1 LGSAVVNGGAAVKDR
16 WKKVEPR
23 TYSVQREVSGL
34 DFVNSRQLRKAR
46 TLDARRL
53 TLNEPDPAQTVNPK
67 RVFALCA
74 PQGASGSRASRL
86 VAGF

>member
-34 DFVNSRQLRKAR
+34 ELR
-46 TLDARRL
+46 
-53 TLNEPDPAQTVNPK
+53 
-67 RVFALCA
+67 
-74 PQGASGSRASRL
+74 
-86 VAGF
+86 